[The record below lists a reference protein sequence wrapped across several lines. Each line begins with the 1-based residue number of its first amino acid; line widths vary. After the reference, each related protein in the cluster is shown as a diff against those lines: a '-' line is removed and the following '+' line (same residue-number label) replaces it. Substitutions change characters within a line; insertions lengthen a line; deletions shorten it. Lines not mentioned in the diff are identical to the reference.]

1 MSDKKTNPQ
10 LLFVGG
16 APRSGTTLVQKMLNS
31 HSVIYGGPEFDR
43 LGDIVHLRNL
53 LQYSNERG
61 RSKAYYNSSELDS
74 KVANFIL
81 DLLSKP
87 AAESNAH
94 IISEKTPSNIFHL
107 DQILGI
113 DKSAK
118 AIIVIRDPKA
128 IVASMKNVKDKAIS
142 AGEPIPDFT
151 KSVSNSISFIEKYW
165 KEGLKAYN
173 NYGDRVHLV
182 LYEELIRESKREL
195 EAICSFL
202 NIEFEIGMTSPGESG
217 FNRGNEK
224 DNIWYTDKDHKR
236 NIDEKS
242 LYKWKEILSTKEVN
256 EIDSK
261 LTALHKIWLHGGVIK
276 EERELGSILESSNKL
291 RTKIISYLRNK
302 EGVRGQLARLVKDSY
317 KSGNS

>member
-1 MSDKKTNPQ
+1 MSEKKINPQ

-31 HSVIYGGPEFDR
+31 HSAIYGGPEFDR

-61 RSKAYYNSSELDS
+61 RSKTYFNSSELDS
-74 KVANFIL
+74 KVSNFIL

-87 AAESNAH
+87 AKESNAQ

-107 DQILGI
+107 NQILGI

-165 KEGLKAYN
+165 KEGLKAYK

-182 LYEELIRESKREL
+182 CYEELIRESQREL
-195 EAICSFL
+195 EAICTFL
-202 NIEFEIGMTSPGESG
+202 NIEFEVGMTAPGESG

-242 LYKWKEILSTKEVN
+242 LDKWKQILSTKEAK

-261 LTALHKIWLHGGVIK
+261 LATLHKIWLHNGVIN
-276 EERELGSILESSNKL
+276 EEGELDYVLEPSNKI
-291 RTKIISYLRNK
+291 RSKIISYLRKK
-302 EGVRGQLARLVKDSY
+302 EGLRGQLARLIKDSY